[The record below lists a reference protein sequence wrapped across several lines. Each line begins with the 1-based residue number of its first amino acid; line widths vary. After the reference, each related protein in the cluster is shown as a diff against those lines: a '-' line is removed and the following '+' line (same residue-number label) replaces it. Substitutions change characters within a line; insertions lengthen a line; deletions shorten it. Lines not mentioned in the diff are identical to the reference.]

1 MFIICMNE
9 EQMFNSISKLVT
21 MGLRLKFKTPIYIQT
36 YFDKIR
42 VCGCNVFAKG

>member
-21 MGLRLKFKTPIYIQT
+21 MGLRFEAEYDNLSISI
-36 YFDKIR
+36 
-42 VCGCNVFAKG
+42 CGY